1 MSIIILSLDHSK
13 LIENSFVV
21 NWSNKDKIPKIE
33 IAFYS
38 QYILE
43 GWRLK
48 YRIVIADF
56 FT

>member
-38 QYILE
+38 QNIME
-43 GWRLK
+43 GWRL